1 MIPTNKAMETTAP
14 PRSDANATRFAEADA
29 WVFDLD
35 NTLYPASSN
44 LFDQIDHN
52 ITTFIAENLQLKWK
66 DAYRV
71 QKTYFHEHG
80 TTMRGLMDR
89 HGIDPAEF
97 LEYVHDIKLSPV
109 NPAPTLERALNRLS
123 GRKIIFTNGST
134 DHAQR
139 VMARLG
145 VGHHFE
151 AVFDIVE
158 SDYVPKPE
166 PTVYARLVERYR
178 INPTTT
184 VMVDDIAR
192 NLAPAA
198 ALGMTTVWVRTGSQW
213 GSDQSDGKHIHHVVD
228 DLAHW
233 LDDLTSK

>member
-1 MIPTNKAMETTAP
+1 METNAP
-14 PRSDANATRFAEADA
+14 PRSDASANRFTEAEA

-52 ITTFIAENLQLKWK
+52 ITTFIAKNLQLEWE
-66 DAYRV
+66 DAYSV
-71 QKTYFHEHG
+71 QKTYFHEYG
-80 TTMRGLMDR
+80 TTMRGLMDH

-97 LEYVHDIKLSPV
+97 LEYVHDIELSPV
-109 NPAPTLERALNRLS
+109 KPSPVLNRALNRLP
-123 GRKIIFTNGST
+123 GRKFIFTNGST
-134 DHAQR
+134 DHTHR
-139 VMARLG
+139 VIARLG

-151 AVFDIVE
+151 AIFDIVE

-166 PTVYARLVERYR
+166 PAVYARLVERYR

-192 NLAPAA
+192 NLVPAA
-198 ALGMTTVWVRTGSQW
+198 VLGMTTVWVRTGSQW
-213 GSDQSDGKHIHHVVD
+213 GSQQSDSKYIHHVVD
-228 DLAHW
+228 DITCW